1 MRTTEKP
8 SEHTRLT
15 TIWMPEINALFVSD
29 LAYNHVHSWGGIGVN
44 REALENWLGILDGLI
59 QQYGKPGIRVLPGHG
74 PETDANLLYA
84 QRGYLREL
92 IAIVDSNKN
101 DDAARAAMIER
112 FPG

>member
-1 MRTTEKP
+1 MLVTQYRP
-8 SEHTRLT
+8 VVRR
-15 TIWMPEINALFVSD
+15 
-29 LAYNHVHSWGGIGVN
+29 
-44 REALENWLGILDGLI
+44 REALSCATKIQ

-101 DDAARAAMIER
+101 DDGARAAMIER
-112 FPG
+112 FPGYGGRDFQLAMTLQNRKALPRSA